1 MIPIL
6 FRSLALTLLTELP
19 LAAGIGLRDRRRLET
34 VLLMNLATNPPAVF
48 FLTLA
53 RKFWTPDAAVILFF
67 VLELLVWLA
76 ETALLRIGA
85 GLAMKRAI
93 LCSLALNAVS
103 CLLGV
108 AVSHL

>member
-6 FRSLALTLLTELP
+6 FCSFALTLLTELP
-19 LAAGIGLRDRRRLET
+19 LAVLLGLRGREKLRT
-34 VLLMNLATNPPAVF
+34 VLLMNLATNPPTVF

-53 RKFWTPDAAVILFF
+53 RKFWSPTLSAVLFL

-76 ETALLRIGA
+76 ETGLLRIGA
-85 GLAMKRAI
+85 GLNLKHAA
-93 LCSLALNAVS
+93 LYSLLLNAAS